1 MTINEEE
8 WLRDIEK
15 RVSVDFFKTLSEASL
30 EELHYVFS
38 REALGLLKNNW
49 TNTMHHWNK
58 QKAKMAYY
66 FSAEF
71 LMGRWLSNAL
81 INMGVYEEA
90 GEAAQK
96 LGINMNALEEAEADA
111 GLGNGGL
118 GRLAACFLDSLAT
131 GDYPSMGYG
140 IRYRYGMFEQKIVNG
155 YQVEKPDNWLEHG
168 DVASIHRPDEAVE
181 VKFWGRVAIEKGKD
195 NHNYFHLYD
204 YESVIA
210 VPYDLPVPGY
220 NTKTVVTLRLWEAVS
235 PDGFDLDLFQ
245 AGEYSR
251 AVAKEIQAENISRVL
266 YPNDNTVGGKQLR
279 LRQQY
284 FFVSAGMTDLIR
296 RFKKQWGKDF
306 SKLPDAVAIQLN
318 DTHPVV
324 AIPELMRILVDEEHL
339 NWDSAWQICIRTFAY
354 TNHTL
359 LAEALEKWPI
369 NIFAPLLPRI
379 YQIIEEINR
388 RFLHYLHQ
396 IFPGDWQRHKEME
409 IISDGVIK
417 MAWLAI
423 VGSHSINGVAELHTN
438 LLKTQELRLWY
449 ELFPDKFNN
458 KTNGVTQRRWLLK
471 ANPALSEF
479 ITKRIGDAWI
489 KDLNEISKLEA
500 YAEDPTAQ
508 REFLAIKAKDKQI
521 LAEYIARHNNIKINT
536 SSIFDVQIKRLH
548 EYKRQLLNALHI
560 IYLYQRLKADP
571 NYSIVPRTFIFGAKA
586 ASGYHQAKL
595 IIRLINAIADVV
607 NNDPVVSN
615 KIKVVF
621 MENYRVSLAEK
632 IFPAAD
638 VSEQISTA
646 GYEASGTGNMKFMMN
661 GAITLGTLDGA
672 NVEILEL
679 VGHENAFIFGL
690 TAEEVNQHKMSY
702 NPQQLLA
709 HDAELSAVVE
719 ALHDPIFATE
729 NIHMFEPIYQSL
741 LFGVDGNPP
750 DKYMVLKDF
759 RPYLSANKKLEQAY
773 LDEKKWA
780 KMALINIARS
790 GKFSSDRTIKQYA
803 DEIWH
808 IKPNPQ
814 K

>member
-1 MTINEEE
+1 
-8 WLRDIEK
+8 
-15 RVSVDFFKTLSEASL
+15 
-30 EELHYVFS
+30 LHYVFS
-38 REALGLLKNNW
+38 REALALLKDNW
-49 TNTMHHWNK
+49 KETLNHWTK
-58 QKAKMAYY
+58 KKAKMAYY

-81 INMGVYEEA
+81 INMDLYQEA
-90 GEAAQK
+90 GEAAKK
-96 LGINMNALEEAEADA
+96 LGVDINLLEEAETDA

-140 IRYRYGMFEQKIVNG
+140 IRYKYGMFEQKIVNG
-155 YQVEKPDNWLEHG
+155 YQVERPDNWLIHG
-168 DVASIHRPDEAVE
+168 DVAAICRPDESIE
-181 VKFWGRVAIEKGKD
+181 VKFWGRVAIEKGHDQK
-195 NHNYFHLYD
+195 NYFHLYD

-220 NTKTVVTLRLWEAVS
+220 KTKTVLTLRLWQASS

-251 AVAKEIQAENISRVL
+251 AVSKSIQAENISRVL

-284 FFVSAGMTDLIR
+284 FFVAAGLGDLIR
-296 RFKKQWGKDF
+296 RFKKQWGTDF

-318 DTHPVV
+318 DTHPVM

-339 NWDSAWQICIRTFAY
+339 TWDAAWQICVRTFAY

-396 IFPGDWQRHKEME
+396 IFPGDWQKHKEME

-423 VGSHSINGVAELHTN
+423 FGSHSINGVAQLHTN
-438 LLKTQELRLWY
+438 LLKNHELKAWF

-471 ANPALSEF
+471 SNPTLSAF
-479 ITKRIGDAWI
+479 ITERIGNEWA
-489 KDLNEISKLEA
+489 KDLSQIAKLEA
-500 YAEDPTAQ
+500 FVDDAKTQ
-508 REFLAIKAKDKQI
+508 QEFLAIKAQSKQQLAKYI
-521 LAEYIARHNNIKINT
+521 LQHNNIKVNT
-536 SSIFDVQIKRLH
+536 DSIFDVQVKRLH

-560 IYLYQRLKADP
+560 IYLYQRLKDDP
-571 NYSIVPRTFIFGAKA
+571 NYHVSPRTFIFGAKA

-595 IIRLINAIADVV
+595 IIRLITAIADVV
-607 NNDPVVSN
+607 NNDPVVNS

-621 MENYRVSLAEK
+621 LENYRVSLAEK
-632 IFPAAD
+632 IFPASD
-638 VSEQISTA
+638 ISEQISTA

-661 GAITLGTLDGA
+661 GALTLGTLDGA
-672 NVEILEL
+672 NVEIAEL
-679 VGHENAFIFGL
+679 VGNENAFIFGL
-690 TAEEVNQHKMSY
+690 TADEVNALKLSY
-702 NPQQLLA
+702 NPQQILA
-709 HDAELSAVVE
+709 HDAELARVIE
-719 ALHDPIFATE
+719 ALHDPVFASE
-729 NIHMFEPIYQSL
+729 NTHMFEPIYQSL
-741 LFGVDGNPP
+741 LYGIDGNQP
-750 DKYMVLKDF
+750 DKYMVIKDF
-759 RPYLSANKKLEQAY
+759 RAYVNAQKQVEVAYANDKV
-773 LDEKKWA
+773 WA

-790 GKFSSDRTIKQYA
+790 GKFSSDRTIKEYA
-803 DEIWH
+803 DEIWQ
-808 IKPNPQ
+808 IKPTPQ
-814 K
+814 S